1 VRGNSAEV
9 VALQREHSKCEI
21 VGMFYKIADGPSL
34 EKYSQRDKKSA
45 SDARGEMALK
55 VVLNKQ

>member
-1 VRGNSAEV
+1 M

-34 EKYSQRDKKSA
+34 EKHSQSDKKQA
-45 SDARGEMALK
+45 TGKQREVIQEVAL
-55 VVLNKQ
+55 NNQ